1 MEGKTILKD
10 LVQGDVKI
18 NNSTI
23 EDFVILRKDN
33 KPTYN
38 LSAAV
43 DDYQMKITHV
53 IRGDDHKI
61 NAFKQIQIFESMGWK
76 IPEYAHIPLIHSKEG
91 KKLSKRDDASTVEDY
106 KKIGILPAALRNYL
120 LRLGWSY
127 KDKEIF
133 SEVESIEFFNL
144 KNIGKSP
151 SKLDFDRI
159 KSINEFY
166 IKSTKDEILLE
177 KLINYSELYK
187 EKIPNQFHAIIKVSL
202 FFLKNK
208 SKSLEDIFNNSKY
221 IFSYELKED
230 QMKKID
236 KSKLSIIKNIYSLIK
251 KEKNISKDY
260 LKNIFDRIIETEKIN
275 FKDLGQ
281 PLRII
286 LTGSEYGPAIY
297 DIASSLGLDE
307 FVNRLEL
314 FFAKMDKNIK
324 N

>member
-1 MEGKTILKD
+1 M
-10 LVQGDVKI
+10 
-18 NNSTI
+18 
-23 EDFVILRKDN
+23 
-33 KPTYN
+33 
-38 LSAAV
+38 
-43 DDYQMKITHV
+43 
-53 IRGDDHKI
+53 
-61 NAFKQIQIFESMGWK
+61 
-76 IPEYAHIPLIHSKEG
+76 
-91 KKLSKRDDASTVEDY
+91 
-106 KKIGILPAALRNYL
+106 
-120 LRLGWSY
+120 
-127 KDKEIF
+127 
-133 SEVESIEFFNL
+133 

-166 IKSTKDEILLE
+166 IKSTKDKVLLE

-187 EKIPNQFHAIIKVSL
+187 EKIPKQFHEVIKVNL

-221 IFSYELKED
+221 IFSYELKDD
-230 QMKKID
+230 QIKKID
-236 KSKLSIIKNIYSLIK
+236 ISKLTIIKNIHTLIK

-260 LKNIFDRIIETEKIN
+260 LKNIFDKIIETEKIN

-314 FFAKMDKNIK
+314 FFAKIDKNIK